1 MGRVG
6 LEGSQREGRRGEG
19 GRIFRGR
26 LSLKLRTLRVP
37 GTPQFLVNVD
47 LRLRLSSLIR
57 AAVGSFHPVP
67 SFSIVPLMKTSLII
81 AKSFSRPLASFAMVP
96 TTQTNPLVSNVM
108 IVNKDGDLE
117 MYQVHD
123 TPKQAAWSARGD
135 LTIGAGKGLKVFEGY
150 PNTEEALDGLLQN
163 EGSGGVGT
171 GRQVSSG
178 TKRYQMSEKD
188 RASRSRSAQERADSQ
203 RGRPVKLPATA
214 TGTVPPTSALF
225 GNDPALSGVSA
236 QLALSSK
243 NKNHRDYSPSPFR
256 KYKVGEHGGVTA
268 RGATVSRSRERKVS
282 PGASKRKS
290 SSKGP
295 DLKSKGIT
303 AVLEDDI
310 SMVMYRR
317 ALQGYSLNLNKVSE
331 SPRSP

>member
-1 MGRVG
+1 
-6 LEGSQREGRRGEG
+6 
-19 GRIFRGR
+19 
-26 LSLKLRTLRVP
+26 
-37 GTPQFLVNVD
+37 VNVD
-47 LRLRLSSLIR
+47 PRLRLSSLIR
-57 AAVGSFHPVP
+57 AAVSSFRPVP
-67 SFSIVPLMKTSLII
+67 SLPIVPLMKTSLII

-178 TKRYQMSEKD
+178 AKRYQMSEKD

-214 TGTVPPTSALF
+214 TGTMPPTSALF
-225 GNDPALSGVSA
+225 GNDPVLSGVSA

-256 KYKVGEHGGVTA
+256 KHKVGEHGGVTA

-331 SPRSP
+331 SPCSP